1 MISNCFSSKTTILY
15 KAFYFVFY
23 AGYISFLLY
32 VPVYFKYLGLSAIYV
47 GLLNGIRPLMQTVGA
62 PLWGVI
68 GDRFRIRKIIFI
80 FAFIV
85 MTVKTMM
92 FFVFR
97 PGSTMCVVTY
107 YNTSSKNIIRNETYV
122 VKHNIIKRW
131 ANPNEATMLF
141 FNQNTDILKQG
152 GLNTLTSPKH
162 FDIVNKGFTEMSND
176 MSIERKTRSKRD
188 ALGYEH
194 SLADE
199 RIIVKNYRD
208 YSVHYKIAYDDEE
221 STRIFFWILLLVICG
236 DAFDAAVFTLADT
249 SCLDTLGSENYGYYR
264 LWGSAGWGIMSPVIG
279 FAITHITRDYCGTKA
294 GSYFIIFY
302 FYLGFMYLG
311 LLFGS
316 HFEFSYNHNDH
327 VHQTVKSALLNFHYG
342 IFLFVTFYAGV
353 CYGFLLY
360 FVNWFID
367 GLGGT
372 AIVMG
377 TATACKSIM
386 DVLGFFLAGRIIDTL
401 GHLNTVT
408 ISLIAYIGAFI
419 SYSYITE
426 PWYAVP
432 IEVLHA
438 GAYALVWSASVSYLN
453 KAAPAGSSATVQGIL
468 QGVYWGL
475 GTGGGTIV
483 GGYVSYVFGFRSTFR
498 GFAVVTAVVLTMFL
512 TTQLVT
518 KYSELYQDDRNEE
531 SDEMYSSPEKLDKKS
546 YSDDDDSA
554 RETWTEKWKTPPA
567 SQPVISS
574 QPTDLSQAED
584 FSLTG
589 NVREP
594 ASVSDEHADS
604 TQSPVLVEESE
615 SQPEGHSDKLDNTSE
630 QTPYDDSM
638 KLIDES

>member
-1 MISNCFSSKTTILY
+1 MKLPSCFSSKVPILY

-32 VPVYFKYLGLSAIYV
+32 VPVYFKYLGLTAIYV
-47 GLLNGIRPLMQTVGA
+47 GLLNGIRPLMQTIGA

-80 FAFIV
+80 VAFVV
-85 MTVKTMM
+85 MTIKTMM
-92 FFVFR
+92 FVLFR
-97 PGSTMCVVTY
+97 PENTLCVVTY
-107 YNTSSKNIIRNETYV
+107 YNSSHIIRNDTYV
-122 VKHNIIKRW
+122 VKHDIIKRW
-131 ANPNEATMLF
+131 TDSN
-141 FNQNTDILKQG
+141 FNKNTGISKRV
-152 GLNTLTSPKH
+152 GLDTLTSPKH
-162 FDIVNKGFTEMSND
+162 HNIVNNNFMEMSND
-176 MSIERKTRSKRD
+176 MSIAQETRNERA
-188 ALGYEH
+188 ALDSVE
-194 SLADE
+194 DE
-199 RIIVKNYRD
+199 RTLVKNFRGH
-208 YSVHYKIAYDDEE
+208 SVHYKLIYDDEE
-221 STRIFFWILLLVICG
+221 STHIFFWILLLVICG

-264 LWGSAGWGIMSPVIG
+264 LWGSAGWGIMSPIIG
-279 FAITHITRDYCGTKA
+279 FTITHLTRDYCGTNA
-294 GSYFIIFY
+294 GSYYIIFY

-360 FVNWFID
+360 FANWFID

-386 DVLGFFLAGRIIDTL
+386 DVLGFFLAGRIIDCL

-408 ISLIAYIGAFI
+408 VSLIAYIGSFI

-453 KAAPAGSSATVQGIL
+453 KAAPAGSSATVQGKA
-468 QGVYWGL
+468 
-475 GTGGGTIV
+475 TI
-483 GGYVSYVFGFRSTFR
+483 S
-498 GFAVVTAVVLTMFL
+498 AHLTL
-512 TTQLVT
+512 TV
-518 KYSELYQDDRNEE
+518 R
-531 SDEMYSSPEKLDKKS
+531 
-546 YSDDDDSA
+546 
-554 RETWTEKWKTPPA
+554 
-567 SQPVISS
+567 
-574 QPTDLSQAED
+574 
-584 FSLTG
+584 SLT
-589 NVREP
+589 
-594 ASVSDEHADS
+594 SIS
-604 TQSPVLVEESE
+604 THPRPLSLV
-615 SQPEGHSDKLDNTSE
+615 
-630 QTPYDDSM
+630 
-638 KLIDES
+638 

>member
-1 MISNCFSSKTTILY
+1 MLY

-47 GLLNGIRPLMQTVGA
+47 GLLNGIRPLMQTIGA

-80 FAFIV
+80 VAFVV

-97 PGSTMCVVTY
+97 PESTLCVVTY
-107 YNTSSKNIIRNETYV
+107 YNSSKNIIRNETYV
-122 VKHNIIKRW
+122 VKHDIIKRW
-131 ANPNEATMLF
+131 APFENTMDTVLF
-141 FNQNTDILKQG
+141 DKNTDISNRG
-152 GLNTLTSPKH
+152 GLNAMTTPKH
-162 FDIVNKGFTEMSND
+162 LNIVNKDVMEMS
-176 MSIERKTRSKRD
+176 D
-188 ALGYEH
+188 AE
-194 SLADE
+194 SMADE
-199 RIIVKNYRD
+199 RTLVKNYHD
-208 YSVHYKIAYDDEE
+208 HSVHYKLIYDDEE
-221 STRIFFWILLLVICG
+221 STRIFFWILLFVVCG

-264 LWGSAGWGIMSPVIG
+264 LWGSAGWGIMSPIIG
-279 FAITHITRDYCGTKA
+279 FTITHLTRDYCGTNT

-367 GLGGT
+367 SLGGT

-386 DVLGFFLAGRIIDTL
+386 DVLGFFLAGRIIDVL

-408 ISLIAYIGAFI
+408 VSLIAYIGAFV

-453 KAAPAGSSATVQGIL
+453 KAAPAGSSATVQGKIT
-468 QGVYWGL
+468 V
-475 GTGGGTIV
+475 
-483 GGYVSYVFGFRSTFR
+483 
-498 GFAVVTAVVLTMFL
+498 
-512 TTQLVT
+512 
-518 KYSELYQDDRNEE
+518 
-531 SDEMYSSPEKLDKKS
+531 
-546 YSDDDDSA
+546 
-554 RETWTEKWKTPPA
+554 
-567 SQPVISS
+567 
-574 QPTDLSQAED
+574 
-584 FSLTG
+584 
-589 NVREP
+589 
-594 ASVSDEHADS
+594 
-604 TQSPVLVEESE
+604 
-615 SQPEGHSDKLDNTSE
+615 
-630 QTPYDDSM
+630 
-638 KLIDES
+638 

>member
-1 MISNCFSSKTTILY
+1 MILSDCFTSKTPILY
-15 KAFYFVFY
+15 KVFYFVFY

-47 GLLNGIRPLMQTVGA
+47 GLLNGIRPLMQTIGA

-80 FAFIV
+80 VAFVV

-92 FFVFR
+92 FLLFR
-97 PGSTMCVVTY
+97 PENTMCVVTY
-107 YNTSSKNIIRNETYV
+107 YNSSSKSIIRNETYV
-122 VKHNIIKRW
+122 IKHDIIKRW
-131 ANPNEATMLF
+131 ANPNGRTLLF
-141 FNQNTDILKQG
+141 LDENTDISKQVD
-152 GLNTLTSPKH
+152 LNTLTSPKSL
-162 FDIVNKGFTEMSND
+162 ITVNKGLTDMSND
-176 MSIERKTRSKRD
+176 MNIEQQTRRERE
-188 ALGYEH
+188 ALDWEDG
-194 SLADE
+194 LADE
-199 RIIVKNYRD
+199 RTIVKNYRD
-208 YSVHYKIAYDDEE
+208 HSVRYKIVYDDEE
-221 STRIFFWILLLVICG
+221 SIHIFFWILLLVVCG

-294 GSYFIIFY
+294 ASYFIIFY

-367 GLGGT
+367 SLGGT

-386 DVLGFFLAGRIIDTL
+386 DVLGFFFAGRIIDVL

-408 ISLIAYIGAFI
+408 FSLLAYIGAFI
-419 SYSYITE
+419 SYSYIAE
-426 PWYAVP
+426 PWFAVP
-432 IEVLHA
+432 IEILHA

-453 KAAPAGSSATVQGIL
+453 KAAPAGSSATVQGK
-468 QGVYWGL
+468 GL
-475 GTGGGTIV
+475 I
-483 GGYVSYVFGFRSTFR
+483 
-498 GFAVVTAVVLTMFL
+498 
-512 TTQLVT
+512 
-518 KYSELYQDDRNEE
+518 
-531 SDEMYSSPEKLDKKS
+531 
-546 YSDDDDSA
+546 
-554 RETWTEKWKTPPA
+554 
-567 SQPVISS
+567 
-574 QPTDLSQAED
+574 
-584 FSLTG
+584 
-589 NVREP
+589 
-594 ASVSDEHADS
+594 
-604 TQSPVLVEESE
+604 
-615 SQPEGHSDKLDNTSE
+615 GHF
-630 QTPYDDSM
+630 
-638 KLIDES
+638 

>member
-1 MISNCFSSKTTILY
+1 MKIPNWFPSKTPLLY
-15 KAFYFVFY
+15 NVFYFVFY

-47 GLLNGIRPLMQTVGA
+47 GLLNGIRPLMQTIGA

-68 GDRFRIRKIIFI
+68 GDRFRIRKIIFV
-80 FAFIV
+80 FAFVV

-97 PGSTMCVVTY
+97 PENTMCVVTY
-107 YNTSSKNIIRNETYV
+107 YNSTKSIIQNKTYV
-122 VKHNIIKRW
+122 VKHDIVKRW
-131 ANPNEATMLF
+131 SSSENPNLDMELTNSKSML
-141 FNQNTDILKQG
+141 TDAGPEILKQR
-152 GLNTLTSPKH
+152 GLNTFANLNTFNIKNKH
-162 FDIVNKGFTEMSND
+162 FTEMSN
-176 MSIERKTRSKRD
+176 MAQKTPQNEK
-188 ALGYEH
+188 L
-194 SLADE
+194 SLDSEPFMEDE
-199 RIIVKNYRD
+199 RTLVKNYRD
-208 YSVHYKIAYDDEE
+208 YSVHYKLIYDDDE
-221 STRIFFWILLLVICG
+221 STRIFFSILLLVICG

-264 LWGSAGWGIMSPVIG
+264 LWGSAGWGIMTPVIG
-279 FAITHITRDYCGTKA
+279 LIITHLNRDHCGTNV

-302 FYLGFMYLG
+302 FYLGLMYLG

-316 HFEFSYNHNDH
+316 HFEFSYDHNDH

-386 DVLGFFLAGRIIDTL
+386 DVLGFFLAGRIIHCL

-408 ISLIAYIGAFI
+408 VSLIAYIGAFV

-426 PWYAVP
+426 PWYAVL

-453 KAAPAGSSATVQGIL
+453 KAAPAGSSATVQGKI
-468 QGVYWGL
+468 
-475 GTGGGTIV
+475 
-483 GGYVSYVFGFRSTFR
+483 
-498 GFAVVTAVVLTMFL
+498 
-512 TTQLVT
+512 
-518 KYSELYQDDRNEE
+518 D
-531 SDEMYSSPEKLDKKS
+531 
-546 YSDDDDSA
+546 
-554 RETWTEKWKTPPA
+554 
-567 SQPVISS
+567 ISS
-574 QPTDLSQAED
+574 TDS
-584 FSLTG
+584 S
-589 NVREP
+589 
-594 ASVSDEHADS
+594 
-604 TQSPVLVEESE
+604 
-615 SQPEGHSDKLDNTSE
+615 
-630 QTPYDDSM
+630 
-638 KLIDES
+638 